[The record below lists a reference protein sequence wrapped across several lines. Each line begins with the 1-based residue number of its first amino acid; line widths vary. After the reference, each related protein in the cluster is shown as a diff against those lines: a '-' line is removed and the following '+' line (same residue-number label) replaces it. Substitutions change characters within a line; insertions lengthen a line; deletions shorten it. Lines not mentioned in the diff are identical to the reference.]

1 MKACV
6 FTLGCKQ
13 NEAESA
19 SLMRGLTELGYEV
32 TDELGY
38 ADLFL
43 LNTCAVT
50 AEAEKKSRQ
59 AVARMRKFNPSAPVI
74 VCGCASEHN
83 AAAFAERE
91 GVLFVTGA
99 MHKDQVLEL
108 VASFAPSSL
117 PPPEGW
123 SGAILLNSPVGCEL
137 RRDRRRG
144 LADGVAAVPAAATG
158 RGVGTSF
165 CELPF
170 PVRTKTRAYLRVQ
183 DGCNRFCSY
192 CLIPYLRGRSRSRKK
207 ESVLGEAMQCS
218 AREIVLTGIDLSD
231 YRDGDTDLGGLL
243 LLLKDIPARIRLGS
257 LEVGAVTEEFLENM
271 EAAGNVVPHFHLSLQ
286 SGSTAVLRAMNR
298 KYTREEYLAACE
310 RIYAHFPD
318 AAITTDIIVGFP
330 TETEEDF
337 EDSLSIIDAA
347 RFARVHAFP
356 FSPREG
362 TVAYRMKDVA
372 PTVKKERM
380 ERMLRAAEE
389 AETRYML
396 RFLGKEG
403 TALFESDG
411 GYTENYLRVYNEAAR
426 EGGLYRVRL
435 VKREKDGI
443 YAEILEEL

>member
-38 ADLFL
+38 ADLYL

-83 AAAFAERE
+83 AVAFAERE

-99 MHKDQVLEL
+99 MHKDKVLEM
-108 VASFAPSSL
+108 VAHSEALPRAHAPSLGGPS
-117 PPPEGW
+117 PPPREG
-123 SGAILLNSPVGCEL
+123 
-137 RRDRRRG
+137 
-144 LADGVAAVPAAATG
+144 G

-243 LLLKDIPARIRLGS
+243 LLLKDVPARIRLGS
-257 LEVGAVTEEFLENM
+257 LEVGAVTEEFLKKM

-310 RIYAHFPD
+310 RIYARFPD

-330 TETEEDF
+330 AETEEDF

-347 RFARVHAFP
+347 RFSRVHAFP

-362 TVAYRMKDVA
+362 TVAYKMKDIS

-435 VKREKDGI
+435 VRREKDGI